1 MTRLTYT
8 LDGMTGSFKV
18 GSDGSVAVQAGRCTE
33 PELNAVDP
41 WLESSWCRR
50 SSLPLDPSRKTGY
63 TTLGTYEVRRT
74 GFSSLCFFV
83 NSNLYRLERMK

>member
-50 SSLPLDPSRKTGY
+50 SSLPLDP
-63 TTLGTYEVRRT
+63 
-74 GFSSLCFFV
+74 
-83 NSNLYRLERMK
+83 